1 MESSTL
7 AMRVGGGIS
16 YNRKTEIEKLMRDAY
31 AGQIMAPSLDVLNV
45 WLGKAITGQPLL

>member
-16 YNRKTEIEKLMRDAY
+16 YKIEKLMRDAY
-31 AGQIMAPSLDVLNV
+31 AGQIMAPSLDVLHV
-45 WLGKAITGQPLL
+45 MLGQSLSNK

>member
-1 MESSTL
+1 MESSTF

-31 AGQIMAPSLDVLNV
+31 AGQIMALSLDVLHV
-45 WLGKAITGQPLL
+45 MLVQSLSSK